1 MSHGKLIL
9 ASIMAAGAVLAAV
22 PGAGFTW
29 AQGSAA
35 EAAST
40 ELTADILAA
49 AFQDAVDAL
58 PEDANQED
66 IEVALQAVIEEYEP
80 DPLILA
86 AALAILATNNADD
99 EPLIAAITAVANDQG
114 VQPPV
119 AGGGGN
125 GALGGASAPGGGS
138 GGNSDY

>member
-1 MSHGKLIL
+1 MSHGKFIL
-9 ASIMAAGAVLAAV
+9 TSIMAAGAVLAV
-22 PGAGFTW
+22 PAAGFAW
-29 AQGSAA
+29 VQDSSA
-35 EAAST
+35 EAVST

-49 AFQDAVDAL
+49 AFQEAIDEL
-58 PEDANQED
+58 PEDASQED
-66 IEVALQAVIEEYEP
+66 IEAALQAVIVEYEP

-99 EPLIAAITAVANDQG
+99 EALIAAITTVANDQG

-125 GALGGASAPGGGS
+125 GALGGASVPGGGS